1 MTTSKV
7 RVEPQV
13 LTEIAEQPDG
23 LFIFWSF
30 QKSAGWA
37 KLEAIPYLK
46 PSDAIVEFQ
55 GAVDRSLY
63 LEEDGRVRRVSA
75 IWPVYELPPQL
86 IEQAAGVRIWL
97 LARDL
102 GPHFPIFA
110 CRGWLR
116 VPDGDVPELEKSW
129 EMLKP

>member
-7 RVEPQV
+7 LVDPQV

-63 LEEDGRVRRVSA
+63 LEEDGRVRRV
-75 IWPVYELPPQL
+75 LPF
-86 IEQAAGVRIWL
+86 GR
-97 LARDL
+97 
-102 GPHFPIFA
+102 
-110 CRGWLR
+110 
-116 VPDGDVPELEKSW
+116 
-129 EMLKP
+129 